1 MITQFDTQIPT
12 KNFAGTRA
20 KAKNKEAQAS
30 ALFRSPMYFEDAG
43 SPHRRAQ
50 KIPILRSHQHRPL
63 LHIHKHFEKRISW
76 LTNKSTLNG

>member
-43 SPHRRAQ
+43 SPPSPRPEDPYP
-50 KIPILRSHQHRPL
+50 PISQASS
-63 LHIHKHFEKRISW
+63 IAAYTQAF
-76 LTNKSTLNG
+76 